1 DLQPI
6 YAVMLFMENSSSNI
20 QDTVYP
26 ERINYVY
33 QISKMGFNIS
43 IDNTLIKINPL
54 KNLIDIRP
62 AVMSV
67 KDLSAGMACLMA
79 GS

>member
-1 DLQPI
+1 KDSCIKGVDIIAAPFPHFPTDLQPL
-6 YAVMLFMENSSSNI
+6 YAVMLFMANRSSTI

-33 QISKMGFNIS
+33 QIRKMGFNIS

-54 KNLIDIRP
+54 KNIND
-62 AVMSV
+62 
-67 KDLSAGMACLMA
+67 
-79 GS
+79 